1 MYNLTHF
8 DSRELL
14 AKAAADNFVTLANA
28 VIQANGK
35 FTVAL
40 SGGSTPAAMYSILA
54 SDEYKNKVDWTKVFV
69 FWGDER
75 CVPFDSPENNSHNA
89 KELLLNKINIP
100 QENIFTIPTYLSP
113 ADAAKS
119 YAKIIRLFFNDPI
132 PIFDLI
138 LLGMGDDG
146 HTASLFPHTT
156 ILQEKNAIVKEVFLE
171 NKNVYRISFTEP
183 LINNAKQILFLIAG
197 KEKEK
202 MLDTILNG
210 AYLPETYPAQ
220 LIKNADWFVLF

>member
-8 DSRELL
+8 DSKELL

-28 VIQANGK
+28 AIQAKGK

-54 SDEYKNKVDWTKVFV
+54 SDNYKNKIDWANVFV

-75 CVPFDSPENNSHNA
+75 FVPFDSPENNSHNA

-100 QENIFTIPTYLSP
+100 QENIFTIPTDLAP
-113 ADAAKS
+113 ADAASS

-132 PIFDLI
+132 PAFDLI

-156 ILQEKNAIVKEVFLE
+156 ILQEKNTIVKEVFLE
-171 NKNVYRISFTEP
+171 NKNVFRISFTEP
-183 LINNAKQILFLIAG
+183 LINNAKQILFLVAG
-197 KEKEK
+197 KEKET
-202 MLDTILNG
+202 MVGTILNG
-210 AYLPETYPAQ
+210 EYLPETYPAQ
-220 LIKNADWFVLF
+220 LIKNGDWYVSF